1 MCKSEN
7 MPRGAA
13 YSAAK
18 LAPSVFRSSLAR
30 GSCSKGTMYIVSK
43 HPITSDCPQKVGQAI
58 GETNLLRRRWRG
70 DALSPHDQTAIQT
83 KLQALHTNGQWLAC
97 DCTGGGPR
105 PPVFSVASRS
115 SRGQTTYFLRRMT
128 DRAPHLISCPFAF
141 EETQD
146 HGPDSSGSTE
156 GVGTDER
163 QPDFLTPELEAG
175 GLGTKPR
182 APRDAGS
189 TGSSHSQRLEPLARR
204 LFWLLQKAELNQ
216 FIRTNGPPDKLA
228 LLDYAKSVSLA
239 AGIQLRDV
247 LYCNDAAW
255 TNAWMDAAFHKCAQ
269 HKLRQQAWWICPV
282 DQIDVETRRGRLHDT
297 KTEVQIEGRL
307 SVFGGNTAAV
317 RFPMLMIAVVTKE
330 GSHVGVSQAYCH
342 PIQREHIWCPVD
354 SDLERAALATIAH
367 SMEWLQREKGIRLAG
382 LKPLFE
388 WNETGTRPDFVLTH
402 EASGAHLIIETMGFD
417 DADYQERK
425 VRTVGKLQAFQV
437 YEDKRATD
445 TEADSHL
452 RSEIARWAIRLAA
465 KPPRRQLAG

>member
-146 HGPDSSGSTE
+146 HGLPRPRRV
-156 GVGTDER
+156 GVA
-163 QPDFLTPELEAG
+163 LTWLRGLGAGPPRG
-175 GLGTKPR
+175 GLGAGRSRSGQAAAQLGQLPR
-182 APRDAGS
+182 VVCGLGILS
-189 TGSSHSQRLEPLARR
+189 TRSWRAR
-204 LFWLLQKAELNQ
+204 
-216 FIRTNGPPDKLA
+216 I
-228 LLDYAKSVSLA
+228 A
-239 AGIQLRDV
+239 A
-247 LYCNDAAW
+247 
-255 TNAWMDAAFHKCAQ
+255 
-269 HKLRQQAWWICPV
+269 
-282 DQIDVETRRGRLHDT
+282 
-297 KTEVQIEGRL
+297 
-307 SVFGGNTAAV
+307 
-317 RFPMLMIAVVTKE
+317 
-330 GSHVGVSQAYCH
+330 
-342 PIQREHIWCPVD
+342 
-354 SDLERAALATIAH
+354 
-367 SMEWLQREKGIRLAG
+367 
-382 LKPLFE
+382 
-388 WNETGTRPDFVLTH
+388 
-402 EASGAHLIIETMGFD
+402 
-417 DADYQERK
+417 
-425 VRTVGKLQAFQV
+425 
-437 YEDKRATD
+437 
-445 TEADSHL
+445 
-452 RSEIARWAIRLAA
+452 
-465 KPPRRQLAG
+465 